1 MPDLPVSMTD
11 EELAEAATN
20 HKIRDQDSYNL
31 AGDALT
37 DIKKQIRLREAERDS
52 ELTPLRVALE
62 KARQR
67 HKAWMQPLLDAEAAV
82 KAKMARYRDTAES
95 NGVAVERAPGTDST
109 TTWRAEVTD
118 LRTLIEAVAS
128 ELTHSRYVVAAQT
141 ALNETARAEKGEMSI
156 PGVRAVSKTIIKAT
170 SHKPESR

>member
-82 KAKMARYRDTAES
+82 KAKMARYRDIAES
-95 NGVAVERAPGTDST
+95 NGVAVERAPGTT
-109 TTWRAEVTD
+109 KETRWRAEVTD

-128 ELTHSRYVVAAQT
+128 ELTESRYVVAAQT
-141 ALNETARAEKGEMSI
+141 VLNQTARAEKGKMSI
-156 PGVRAVSKTIIKAT
+156 PGVKAISETIIKGT
-170 SHKPESR
+170 PHKPESR